1 MQDISKKPLVQL
13 IVVSVAALMVYHFV
27 AGDNADQLRK
37 DIVVSPEQQQE
48 LAAEFQRTWQRPP
61 TDVELQKILQ
71 RFIRQEMAWRESNR
85 LSLGQDDIDI
95 RRRMQQKL
103 EAQAADQ
110 ATQKLPTQNEMQAYL
125 NEHAD
130 SFRVDPRL
138 SFRQIYFDNHDNKIG
153 ADAAARFM
161 LGTLRNQDLPED
173 ISELGD
179 PSPLS
184 ARFAKVRSSEIS
196 IMFGQNFAGSLGEA
210 DLREWVGPLTSSFGL
225 HIAYVE
231 ERVEGRLPGLE
242 DIEDKVRRRWL
253 EDRRTAAIEDMYEGL
268 AESYSVTIE

>member
-1 MQDISKKPLVQL
+1 MQDISKKPLVQVT
-13 IVVSVAALMVYHFV
+13 IVSIAALALYHFV
-27 AGDNADQLRK
+27 AGGNANQVRK
-37 DIVVSPEQQQE
+37 DIVVSPEQQ
-48 LAAEFQRTWQRPP
+48 LKLSADFQRTWQRPP
-61 TDVELQKILQ
+61 TDVELDKILR
-71 RFIRQEMAWRESNR
+71 RFIRQEMAWRESIR

-103 EAQAADQ
+103 ETQAADQ
-110 ATQKLPTQNEMQAYL
+110 ATQKLPTQDEMQAYL
-125 NEHAD
+125 DEHAD

-138 SFRQIYFDNHDNKIG
+138 SFRQIYFDNNDNTIA

-173 ISELGD
+173 ISKLGD

-184 ARFAKVRSSEIS
+184 ARFANVPSSEIS
-196 IMFGQNFAGSLGEA
+196 IMFGQNFAASLGEA
-210 DLREWVGPLTSSFGL
+210 GLREWVGPLTSSFGL

-231 ERVEGRLPGLE
+231 ERVDGRLPGLE
-242 DIEDKVRRRWL
+242 EIEDKVRRRWL
-253 EDRRTAAIEDMYEGL
+253 EERRIAAIEDMYEGL

>member
-1 MQDISKKPLVQL
+1 ML
-13 IVVSVAALMVYHFV
+13 YHFV
-27 AGDNADQLRK
+27 IGGTADQLRK
-37 DIVVSPEQQQE
+37 DIVVSPEQQQQ
-48 LAAEFQRTWQRPP
+48 LSADFQRTWQRQP
-61 TDVELQKILQ
+61 TDLELDEMLQ
-71 RFIRQEMAWRESNR
+71 RFVRQEIAWRESIR
-85 LSLGQDDIDI
+85 LALGQDDIDI

-103 EAQAADQ
+103 EGQAADQ
-110 ATQKLPTQNEMQAYL
+110 ATQRLPTQNEMQAYL

-138 SFRQIYFDNHDNKIG
+138 SFRQIYFDNQENTIG

-161 LGTLRNQDLPED
+161 LGTLRSRDVPED

-196 IMFGQNFAGSLGEA
+196 IMFGQNFAASLGEA
-210 DLREWVGPLTSSFGL
+210 SLREWVGPFTSSFGL
-225 HIAYVE
+225 HLAYVD
-231 ERVEGRLPGLE
+231 ERVDGRLPGLVE
-242 DIEDKVRRRWL
+242 IEDKVRRRWL

-268 AESYSVTIE
+268 AETYSVTIE